1 MKVNAVDVR
10 SDPNEN
16 GKYAYAEKMVR
27 GSDRNALPG
36 HSNSEPHKSEKSR
49 GADHVEQKFFTK

>member
-1 MKVNAVDVR
+1 VR